1 MAELLLELFSEE
13 IPARMQARAADD
25 LRRLVTEGLKAQGL
39 ECGEARAFATPR
51 RLALIVEDVPAKSPD
66 VAEERRG
73 PRVNAPEQAIAGFL
87 KGAGLAS
94 IGEAQVVRDERKGD
108 FYVARIDKPGRKA
121 GEIVAEVVP
130 AVAAK
135 FPWPKSMR
143 WGASRMTWVRPLHS
157 VVCLLDGKVVPLGI
171 NGVES
176 GRETRGHRFHGNAPF
191 AVRDAAD
198 YARGL
203 KAHKVILDAKE
214 RAALIAEE
222 AHALARKHKLA
233 LVEDEALLAENAGL
247 TEWPLVLMGHFD
259 EAFLEVPAECLTLS
273 MKQHQKCFSLR
284 DPKTGRLA
292 NRFLM
297 VSNLTPKDG
306 GKVIVAGNEKVI
318 AARLADARFFWQ
330 QDLKKP
336 LDEMA
341 SALAGITFHEKLGS
355 QKERV
360 ERIAE
365 LAFQIAG
372 AVDADPADARRAA
385 QLAKADLVSGMVGE
399 FPELQGL
406 MGRYYAEAAG
416 TKPEIARAIELH
428 YKPKGPNDTVPLES
442 EGDAVAIAV
451 ALADKL
457 DTLVGFWAIGE
468 KPTGSG
474 DPYQLRRAALG
485 VIRVVLENDL
495 RLPLIPIFERAADLV
510 EKSASAAAIAEKRK
524 KGGTFAHGVASTLI
538 HWNGQQVRSNSV
550 DLLAFFADRLKV
562 HLREKGARH
571 DLIDAVFSLG
581 GKDDLA
587 LIVKR
592 VEALSEFL
600 KTDDGA
606 NLLIGVRRAAN
617 IIRDEERKDKRSY
630 AGAADPALLRQPQE
644 IVLYE
649 AIQKVKADTTAAIN
663 VENFAGAMRALA
675 ELRAPVDAFFD
686 KVTVNVADGPDAA
699 QLRANRLALLSEIR
713 AATLTVADFS
723 RIAG

>member
-1 MAELLLELFSEE
+1 MPELLLELFSEE
-13 IPARMQARAADD
+13 IPARMQSRAAED
-25 LRRLVTEGLKAQGL
+25 LRRLVTEGLAAQGL
-39 ECGEARAFATPR
+39 AVGEAKAYATPR
-51 RLALIVEDVPAKSPD
+51 RLALVVEGVPPKSPD
-66 VAEERRG
+66 VSEERKG

-87 KGAGLAS
+87 KSAGLKS
-94 IGEAQVVRDERKGD
+94 IGEAQVVADPKKGD
-108 FYVARIDKPGRKA
+108 FYVARIDRPGRRA
-121 GEIVAEVVP
+121 GEIIAEVVP
-130 AVAAK
+130 AVAAR

-143 WGASRMTWVRPLHS
+143 WGTGRTTWVRPLHS
-157 VVCLLDGKVVPLGI
+157 VLCLLDGKVVPFTIEGI
-171 NGVES
+171 EAGKQ
-176 GRETRGHRFHGNAPF
+176 TRGHRFHGNEPF
-191 AVRDAAD
+191 AVSGAAD
-198 YARGL
+198 YMAAL
-203 KAHKVILDAKE
+203 KRHKVVLDAAE
-214 RAALIAEE
+214 RADLIAEQ
-222 AHALARKHKLA
+222 ARALAKKHKLT

-259 EAFLEVPAECLTLS
+259 EAFLEVPGEVLTTA
-273 MKQHQKCFSLR
+273 MKQHQKCFSLE
-284 DPKTGRLA
+284 DPRTGKLA
-292 NRFLM
+292 NRFLL

-306 GKVIVAGNEKVI
+306 GKEIVAGNEKVI
-318 AARLADARFFWQ
+318 AARLSDARFFWQ

-341 SALAGITFHEKLGS
+341 SALSGITFHEKLGT

-372 AVDADPADARRAA
+372 AVDAVPEDARRAA

-428 YKPKGPNDTVPLES
+428 YKPKGPNDTVPRVE
-442 EGDAVAIAV
+442 EGDAVAVAV

-485 VIRVVLENDL
+485 VIRIVLENDL
-495 RLPLIPIFERAADLV
+495 RLPLVPVLHEHFMQRIKNDDTEADVSDLV
-510 EKSASAAAIAEKRK
+510 FN
-524 KGGTFAHGVASTLI
+524 GTRVHGRTI
-538 HWNGQQVRSNSV
+538 
-550 DLLAFFADRLKV
+550 DLLSFFADRLKV

-581 GKDDLA
+581 GQDDLA

-592 VEALSEFL
+592 VEALGAFL
-600 KTDDGA
+600 KTEDGA
-606 NLLIGVRRAAN
+606 SLLTGVKRAVN
-617 IIRDEERKDKRSY
+617 IIRDEERKDKRSW
-630 AGAADPALLRQPQE
+630 AGAADPALLREREE

-649 AIQKVKADTTAAIN
+649 AIQKVKKDTVAAIN

-675 ELRAPVDAFFD
+675 ELRPPVDAFFD
-686 KVTVNVADGPDAA
+686 KVTVNAPNAS
-699 QLRANRLALLSEIR
+699 LRANRLALLSEIR
-713 AATLTVADFS
+713 AATLNVADFS
-723 RIAG
+723 KIAG